1 VIFQGFARRIIFLSV
16 SSRLRRRLGSAIT
29 AEPADDPRQQLD
41 RAERTLGRPRAVYQI
56 LWVRGFI
63 DPTISGRGFN
73 LFKPL
78 RRHFRA
84 TPFCR
89 QVYNAGIVSVPNA
102 RRAFLVGAAIPAC
115 GKGSRKI
122 EIPSA
127 FCGFSRLC
135 KAENFP
141 VGRHVDFLFRA
152 IGAAPTA
159 TTMPPTMPRPGAPS
173 PRHVRASARRRPGL
187 VAAI

>member
-1 VIFQGFARRIIFLSV
+1 
-16 SSRLRRRLGSAIT
+16 
-29 AEPADDPRQQLD
+29 LD
-41 RAERTLGRPRAVYQI
+41 RAEGTLGRPRAVYHI
-56 LWVRGFI
+56 LWVRGSRAH
-63 DPTISGRGFN
+63 TISGRGFN

-102 RRAFLVGAAIPAC
+102 RRAFLDGAAIPAC

-122 EIPSA
+122 EILSA
-127 FCGFSRLC
+127 FCGFSTLC
-135 KAENFP
+135 KAENFL
-141 VGRHVDFLFRA
+141 VGRHADFLFRA
-152 IGAAPTA
+152 IGAAPTG
-159 TTMPPTMPRPGAPS
+159 TTMLPAISRPDALS
-173 PRHVRASARRRPGL
+173 PRHMRASAPRPPEL

>member
-1 VIFQGFARRIIFLSV
+1 V
-16 SSRLRRRLGSAIT
+16 
-29 AEPADDPRQQLD
+29 D
-41 RAERTLGRPRAVYQI
+41 YI
-56 LWVRGFI
+56 LWVRGFR

-102 RRAFLVGAAIPAC
+102 RRAFLDGAAIPAC

-122 EIPSA
+122 EILSA
-127 FCGFSRLC
+127 FCGFSTLC

-141 VGRHVDFLFRA
+141 LYAARLRRRRGCGIAAEPADEPRGLTMAAASQARA
-152 IGAAPTA
+152 PSRGARRRDLNAVFVSH
-159 TTMPPTMPRPGAPS
+159 APS
-173 PRHVRASARRRPGL
+173 PRPAT
-187 VAAI
+187 